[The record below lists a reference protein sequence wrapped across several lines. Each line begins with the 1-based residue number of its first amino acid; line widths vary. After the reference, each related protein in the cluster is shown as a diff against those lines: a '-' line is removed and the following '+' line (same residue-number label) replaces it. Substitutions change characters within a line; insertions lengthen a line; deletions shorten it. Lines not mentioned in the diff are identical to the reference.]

1 MKITKTQLKQM
12 IEQELS
18 DMSEAWTSDGK
29 WKSRFNTPPPP
40 PSEEAESLEDRRKRR
55 EREERER
62 RRGGN
67 RSKYFEEEIQEE
79 NIELDEGFL
88 DTIKGAIGMG
98 GEEEAPAAAKPSGRE
113 IVLNRAK
120 KACAHAKPDGSPTN
134 TERRYKKCLIR
145 HLRKQTADNR
155 AASAA
160 AAEEERQA
168 AAVQRDVDRTS
179 GCNCNTLH
187 RPGTKCG
194 KICAKRLGVDPNAPL
209 SPEERKRIRDIRDQT
224 DQAIAQKNR
233 AAYDQEQADRQRVA
247 DEIDAKNREDQK
259 RRDDLRRKRNPYN
272 RRRPSR
278 GTSFGG
284 GGMGESINKDDL
296 YGIIEEE
303 LSAFLAEMKD

>member
-12 IEQELS
+12 IE
-18 DMSEAWTSDGK
+18 
-29 WKSRFNTPPPP
+29 
-40 PSEEAESLEDRRKRR
+40 
-55 EREERER
+55 
-62 RRGGN
+62 
-67 RSKYFEEEIQEE
+67 EEISG
-79 NIELDEGFL
+79 LDEGFL
-88 DTIKGAIGMG
+88 DTMKDIQSAMG
-98 GEEEAPAAAKPSGRE
+98 FGRSTEVEPSAPAAPVDPKVACKSECDAKFQDA
-113 IVLNRAK
+113 IAK
-120 KACAHAKPDGSPTN
+120 TDGQARFSRKYHKCMEYCVAEKARP
-134 TERRYKKCLIR
+134 
-145 HLRKQTADNR
+145 
-155 AASAA
+155 AAP
-160 AAEEERQA
+160 
-168 AAVQRDVDRTS
+168 VQRDTGQTS

-209 SPEERKRIRDIRDQT
+209 SAEERARIRAIRNQT
-224 DQAIAQKNR
+224 DQDIAQKNR

-247 DEIDAKNREDQK
+247 DEIDAKNRADQK